1 MALTKVSYSMI
12 TGAPFNV
19 ADYGASPSAS
29 AAVNQVAIQAA
40 IDAAVA
46 LGGGMVQF
54 GHGVYQHTTTINMG
68 VGVTLKGMG
77 RFATTLLSSHTGA
90 GVKMTSTI
98 NGSTAVFTNV
108 EDLLI
113 KNTNASNVD
122 GGYVDVAGTF
132 VRMERVGIEG
142 FKHNLI
148 LDQTELA
155 DFTDVD
161 FEIPL
166 TSWVWLVNDSSYTPT
181 ALSGFTNRIGFH
193 HCQFN
198 GTTASVFDDGG
209 YVHAFND
216 CNFNGG
222 GNHIRAAAVI
232 GLKISGGEY
241 ESASSTN
248 FSFHSTTWQ
257 GASVG
262 VCINVDIGGGAV
274 IVPTVGQTCID
285 FVALGPSAV
294 TIGNVYLGNTANTK
308 ISNVANVGAL
318 TIVGPVINAGGGP
331 TISGSAA
338 YMQNLMESGASLYFA
353 PISAS
358 AVLNNVLFQNSATG
372 KLSFKDSSGVVNA
385 LY

>member
-1 MALTKVSYSMI
+1 MALTKVSYSMV

-29 AAVNQVAIQAA
+29 AAVNQAAIQAA

-46 LGGGMVQF
+46 AGGGIIQF
-54 GHGVYQHTTTINMG
+54 GIGTYQHTSTITMG
-68 VGVTLKGMG
+68 VNVTLKGMG
-77 RFATTLLSSHTGA
+77 RSATKLQSSHTGA
-90 GVKMTSTI
+90 GIKMSSTL

-148 LDQTELA
+148 LCQTELA

-166 TSWVWLVNDSSYTPT
+166 TSCVWIVNNGAYIAGT
-181 ALSGFTNRIGFH
+181 LSGFTNRIAFH

-198 GTTASVFDDGG
+198 GAGVLDDGG
-209 YVHAFND
+209 YAHAFND

-222 GNHIRAAAVI
+222 GNHIRACGVT

-241 ESASSTN
+241 EAASADCIL
-248 FSFHSTTWQ
+248 FSDVSWL
-257 GASVG
+257 GASIG
-262 VCINVDIGGGAV
+262 NCLNVFIGDGAV
-274 IVPTVGQTCID
+274 IVPTTGQTCIN
-285 FVALGPSAV
+285 FSTLGISAV
-294 TIGNVYLGNTANTK
+294 TIGNVFLGNTANTK
-308 ISNVANVGAL
+308 ISNVSNVGAL
-318 TIVGPVINAGGGP
+318 TITGPVLNGGGGP
-331 TISGSAA
+331 TISGSAT
-338 YMQNLMESGASLYFA
+338 YMQNLQYDTTSLYFP
-353 PISAS
+353 PIAS
-358 AVLNNVLFQNSATG
+358 SGVQNNVLFTNSATG
-372 KLSFKDSSGVVNA
+372 KLSFKDSGGVVNA

>member
-1 MALTKVSYSMI
+1 MI
-12 TGAPFNV
+12 DGAPFNV
-19 ADYGASPSAS
+19 ADYGAFPSAS
-29 AAVNQVAIQAA
+29 AAVNQAAIQAA

-46 LGGGMVQF
+46 AGGGVVEF
-54 GHGVYQHTTTINMG
+54 NNGTYNHTGTITMG
-68 VGVTLKGMG
+68 VRVTLRGKG
-77 RFATTLLSSHTGA
+77 RLVTKLLSAHTGA
-90 GVKMTSTI
+90 GIKISSTI
-98 NGSTAVFTNV
+98 NGSTAVLTNV
-108 EDLLI
+108 EDLTI
-113 KNTNASNVD
+113 QNTNASNTD

-132 VRMERVGIEG
+132 VTLNRVQIAG
-142 FKHNLI
+142 FKHCLI

-155 DFTDVD
+155 DFTDCL

-166 TSWVWLVNDSSYTPT
+166 TSWVWLVNDGTYTPGS
-181 ALSGFTNRIGFH
+181 LSGFTNRIGFH

-198 GTTASVFDDGG
+198 GTTAAVLDDGG

-241 ESASSTN
+241 ESSSSTN
-248 FSFHSTTWQ
+248 FEFHSTSWQ
-257 GASVG
+257 GLSVG

-274 IVPTVGQTCID
+274 IVPTLGQSCID
-285 FVALGPSAV
+285 FVALGISAV
-294 TIGNVYLGNTANTK
+294 TIGNVYLGNTVNTK
-308 ISNVANVGAL
+308 ISNIANVGAL

-331 TISGSAA
+331 TTSGSATF
-338 YMQNLMESGASLYFA
+338 MQNLLFSNTSLYFP
-353 PISAS
+353 PISA
-358 AVLNNVLFQNSATG
+358 AGVFNNVLFQDSATG